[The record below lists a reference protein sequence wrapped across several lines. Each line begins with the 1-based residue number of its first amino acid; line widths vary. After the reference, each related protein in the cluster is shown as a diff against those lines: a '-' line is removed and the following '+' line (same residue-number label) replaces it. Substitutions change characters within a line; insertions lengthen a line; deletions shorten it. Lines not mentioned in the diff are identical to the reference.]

1 MKITLV
7 LLMIGMGL
15 FYTQNAGA
23 QWIETNS
30 PGGHIT
36 TIAVSDSNIFVGTA
50 GNGIFRSSN
59 NGKDWTA
66 IDSGLTDTDVF
77 SLEVSDSNIFAGTG
91 KGVFL
96 SANNGTSW
104 EPVNS
109 GLSNASPVNAFAVCG
124 KTIFAGT
131 NNGIFR
137 SANIGTNWTAID
149 SGLKNTKVLS
159 FAVSDNA
166 IFAGTDNCV
175 FQSTNNG
182 GLWTTVDSGL
192 INTSVMSLAVK
203 GSEIWAGTK
212 KGVFMSYNTSWGLIN
227 SNINSFA
234 VPFGDYLFAGTSI
247 GVFQCNFHT
256 MWHSENTD
264 LLNANVTF
272 LAVKAFNL
280 FAVTA
285 EGNIWHRPLSEMI
298 EVSNRNPSNQ
308 KIKPVELKIF
318 SQNRLNPNTA
328 IQFSLSHSDQVAVNI
343 YNLSGRE
350 IATLV
355 NKNLGVGEHS
365 LSWGTKNVAAGCY
378 AVKMQVG
385 SNVFVKNIPV
395 SH

>member
-1 MKITLV
+1 MKKNLVRLV
-7 LLMIGMGL
+7 LSIGL
-15 FYTQNAGA
+15 LVAQTAGA
-23 QWIETNS
+23 QWIQTNS

-36 TIAVSDSNIFVGTA
+36 AFAVSDSNIFVGT

-59 NGKDWTA
+59 NGKAWTA
-66 IDSGLTDTDVF
+66 IDFGLTDIDVF
-77 SLEVSDSNIFAGTG
+77 SLEVSDTNIFAGTG

-104 EPVNS
+104 KPVNS
-109 GLSNASPVNAFAVCG
+109 GLSNASPVNAFAMCG

-131 NNGIFR
+131 SNGIFR
-137 SANIGTNWTAID
+137 SATIGTNWTAID
-149 SGLKNTKVLS
+149 SGLKNSNVLS
-159 FAVSDNA
+159 FAVNDSA
-166 IFAGTDNCV
+166 IFAGTDNGV

-192 INTSVMSLAVK
+192 INTSVMSLAVI

-212 KGVFMSYNTSWGLIN
+212 KGVFMSYKKSWGLLN
-227 SNINSFA
+227 SSINSFA
-234 VPFGDYLFAGTSI
+234 VPFGDYLFAGTSA

-256 MWHSENTD
+256 MWRSENTD
-264 LLNANVTF
+264 LLSANVTF

-298 EVSNRNPSNQ
+298 EVSNRNSSDRKINPVNLKMYSQSHSNM
-308 KIKPVELKIF
+308 
-318 SQNRLNPNTA
+318 T
-328 IQFSLSHSDQVAVNI
+328 IQFSLSHSDQVSVRI

-350 IATLV
+350 IATLI
-355 NKNLGVGEHS
+355 NKNLVAGKHS
-365 LSWGTKNVAAGCY
+365 LSWDTKNVVAGCY

-385 SNVFVKNIPV
+385 SNVFVRNIPV
-395 SH
+395 SR

>member
-1 MKITLV
+1 MNKNLV
-7 LLMIGMGL
+7 PLIICISLLIAQ
-15 FYTQNAGA
+15 TASA
-23 QWIETNS
+23 QWIQTNS

-36 TIAVSDSNIFVGTA
+36 AIAVSDSNIFVGT
-50 GNGIFRSSN
+50 GNGIFRSAN

-66 IDSGLTDTDVF
+66 IDSGLTNTDVF
-77 SLEVSDSNIFAGTG
+77 SLEVSDTNIFAGTG
-91 KGVFL
+91 NGVFR
-96 SANNGTSW
+96 STNNGASW
-104 EPVNS
+104 TAVNS
-109 GLSNASPVNAFAVCG
+109 GITNTSSVNAFAVSG
-124 KTIFAGT
+124 DTIFAGT
-131 NNGIFR
+131 VNGIFR
-137 SANIGTNWTAID
+137 STNSGTSWTVVD
-149 SGLKNTKVLS
+149 SGLRNTKVLS
-159 FAVSDNA
+159 FAVSDSA
-166 IFAGTDNCV
+166 IFAGTDNGV

-192 INTSVMSLAVK
+192 INTSVMSLAVS

-227 SNINSFA
+227 NSINSFA
-234 VPFGDYLFAGTSI
+234 VPFGDYLFAGTST

-308 KIKPVELKIF
+308 KISPVNLKIF
-318 SQNRLNPNTA
+318 SQSRLNPNIA
-328 IQFSLSHSDQVAVNI
+328 IQFSLSHSDQVAVKI

-350 IATLV
+350 IATLA
-355 NKNLGVGEHS
+355 NKNLGAGEHS
-365 LSWGTKNVAAGCY
+365 LSWDTKNVAAGCY

-385 SNVFVKNIPV
+385 SNVFVKNISV
-395 SH
+395 SR